1 MRCAERARDSQP
13 ECFDDQLRG
22 RQIQRPCRLHQLAG
36 NRYRHL
42 GMPFRLEVDPRSS
55 TGLIGLL
62 KLGFVECSCDN
73 PLLRVQLH
81 LFGTLVME
89 LAKCIKERS
98 QAPLTAVTDLELEG

>member
-13 ECFDDQLRG
+13 ECFDDQLQG

-55 TGLIGLL
+55 TGLSFSNSASSSAAAI
-62 KLGFVECSCDN
+62 
-73 PLLRVQLH
+73 
-81 LFGTLVME
+81 
-89 LAKCIKERS
+89 IRS
-98 QAPLTAVTDLELEG
+98 SGSNFISSALS